1 MLKRPV
7 TPDDLAQLRQEREN
21 ADRRYNEALT
31 ALDRALPRFGTPPVP
46 PPKYDE
52 HRITPLNEQWAV
64 LGDATLPPPRGLRSR
79 LAHFVWRLVRPYFE
93 RQQAFNSSLVD
104 HLNRNVAAERGVAAA
119 IEALTALQ
127 REQAAALASF
137 HVHLIQYLQQVT
149 PYADTKDRELAG
161 SVMAV
166 YDGALNGLTDE
177 LLKRWESLSAREAR
191 FEARVAAV
199 AALAAEHED
208 LRGSLALVQQSTLTL
223 KREMERT
230 LAGTVMAS
238 SGAAGSSSPAAVA
251 AAAIDSYKYVGFEDR
266 FRGSQAEIA
275 GRLESY
281 VPAFAGARDVL
292 DVGCG
297 RGEFLDLLQQA
308 GVPARGI
315 DLNHEMVEVCTA
327 RGLDVVEADL
337 LGYLESLPDRALGGL
352 IAVQVVE
359 HLDPSYLMR
368 SLDVAYHKLRP
379 GSTII
384 LETIN
389 PSCWFAFF
397 SSYIRDLTHVR
408 PLHPDTLQ
416 YLLTASGFQS
426 VRVEFR
432 APYPEHEKLQRV
444 PPPAEATS
452 PAGELTE
459 AFNANATRLNALLF
473 THLDYAAIGVRR

>member
-7 TPDDLAQLRQEREN
+7 TPDDLEQLRQERDA

-31 ALDRALPRFGTPPVP
+31 ALDRALPRFGVP
-46 PPKYDE
+46 PPPPPSYDE
-52 HRITPLNEQWAV
+52 HQITPLNEQWAV
-64 LGDATLPPPRGLRSR
+64 VGDAALPPPRGLRSR
-79 LAHFVWRLVRPYFE
+79 LAHFVWRLVQPYFE
-93 RQQAFNSSLVD
+93 RQQAFNSRVVD
-104 HLNRNVAAERGVAAA
+104 HLNRNLAAERGVVAA
-119 IEALTALQ
+119 IEALSALQ
-127 REQAAALASF
+127 REQAATLSAF

-149 PYADTKDRELAG
+149 PYADTKDRQLTG
-161 SVMAV
+161 SLMAV
-166 YDGALNGLTDE
+166 YDAALNGLTDE
-177 LLKRWESLSAREAR
+177 LLKRWESMAAREAR

-199 AALAAEHED
+199 AALAADHED
-208 LRGSLALVQQSTLTL
+208 LRASLALVQQSTLTL
-223 KREMERT
+223 KREVERT
-230 LAGTVMAS
+230 LTGTVTAS
-238 SGAAGSSSPAAVA
+238 PGPAGPPSPASA
-251 AAAIDSYKYVGFEDR
+251 AAAALDSYKYVGFEDR
-266 FRGSQAEIA
+266 FRGSQADIA
-275 GRLESY
+275 QRLESY
-281 VPAFAGARDVL
+281 LPAFAGAHDVL

-297 RGEFLDLLQQA
+297 RGEFLDVLQQA

-315 DLNHEMVEVCTA
+315 DLNHEMVEICTA
-327 RGLDVVEADL
+327 RGLDVIESDM
-337 LGYLESLPDRALGGL
+337 LGYLESLPDGALGGL

-389 PSCWFAFF
+389 PACWFAFF
-397 SSYIRDLTHVR
+397 SSYIRDVTHVR

-426 VRVEFR
+426 VRVDFR

-444 PPPAEATS
+444 APPADATS

-459 AFNANATRLNALLF
+459 AFNANASRLNALLF
-473 THLDYAAIGVRR
+473 THLDYAAVGVRR